1 MKEDNADFFRETKIM
16 VYLDNNNQSTIKTV
30 SKLASHMMK
39 MKGSSL
45 FREGEN
51 Q

>member
-1 MKEDNADFFRETKIM
+1 MM
-16 VYLDNNNQSTIKTV
+16 VYLDNNSQSIKKTI

-45 FREGEN
+45 FGEGKN